1 MGNILTSNQ
10 LKRRGSQL
18 SGKCYLCKVKEE
30 TMDHIL
36 LHCSKSSHALAI
48 NLCSIRCS
56 VSGDLLSLR
65 CPSKLAHTLCRKT
78 VWRAAPLF

>member
-18 SGKCYLCKVKEE
+18 SSKCYLCKIKEE
-30 TMDHIL
+30 TMDYPPSL
-36 LHCSKSSHALAI
+36 FQSSHALAI
-48 NLCSIRCS
+48 NLYSIRCS
-56 VSGDLLSLR
+56 VSGDLLSSR